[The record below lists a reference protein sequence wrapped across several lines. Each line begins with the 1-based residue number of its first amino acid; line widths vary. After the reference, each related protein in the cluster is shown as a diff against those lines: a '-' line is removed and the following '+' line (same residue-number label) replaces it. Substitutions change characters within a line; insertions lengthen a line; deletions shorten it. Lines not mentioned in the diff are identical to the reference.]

1 MSRELKRERP
11 KRKFTGERKGP
22 LHFNISEEDKK
33 EFHYRVVN
41 DVKTRIADLQEMD
54 YELVEAKPT
63 EKTVDSANV
72 RNRDNSLGVGG
83 GITARLMRIP
93 KEWWEE
99 NQEKTTI
106 KRVKE
111 HDAAMKASSKKEG
124 QYGKIEFEEVKS

>member
-1 MSRELKRERP
+1 MAGVIGQYVRTFAEATHCVFNGHLDDRHFREIA
-11 KRKFTGERKGP
+11 FQ
-22 LHFNISEEDKK
+22 
-33 EFHYRVVN
+33 
-41 DVKTRIADLQEMD
+41 RIADLQEMD